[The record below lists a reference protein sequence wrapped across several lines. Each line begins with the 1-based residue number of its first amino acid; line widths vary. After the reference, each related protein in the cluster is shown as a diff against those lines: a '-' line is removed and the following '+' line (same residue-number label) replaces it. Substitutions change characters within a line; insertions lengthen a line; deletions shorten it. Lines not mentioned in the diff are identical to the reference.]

1 MERFRREQKLFG
13 LELLYF
19 FLLAFSRFFDHK
31 LLEHPVPFSFM
42 EHYGTAVGLTLIY
55 LLFLFGVMGAALWL
69 ERKRGE
75 TGSVC
80 EGAHSSAS
88 REREIC
94 WLSIFLSA
102 FAVPFFLHR
111 DYFGTSDELVLTFVL
126 AALLLVLGKSGR
138 GEQKAQSR
146 EAALEKTSLAITIL
160 IAGTFTAIAT
170 VLGFFVPD
178 VRDLLSGRQFVVML
192 LLLSPYGYWGLRFF
206 GGLLRGTRGR
216 KRWTYVLCAVG
227 GVCPA
232 ILWTAA
238 GDYSRAVFYGFVG
251 VILSALC
258 LTALGDAFFVAH
270 VWGMKEEIR
279 KVLPIPAVFVLYPL
293 IFITFWMM
301 GWESIP
307 AEEILK
313 LQ

>member
-1 MERFRREQKLFG
+1 MERLQRERKLFG

-69 ERKRGE
+69 GRKMGE
-75 TGSVC
+75 TGRVC
-80 EGAHSSAS
+80 AGAHSSVL

-111 DYFGTSDELVLTFVL
+111 DYFGAADELVLTFVL
-126 AALLLVLGKSGR
+126 AVLLLVMVKSGR
-138 GEQKAQSR
+138 EKQKAENR
-146 EAALEKTSLAITIL
+146 ESALEKTSLAVVIL
-160 IAGTFTAIAT
+160 IAGTFTVLAA
-170 VLGFFVPD
+170 VLGFLVPD

-206 GGLLRGTRGR
+206 RGLFGEARG
-216 KRWTYVLCAVG
+216 KERWTYVLCAVG

-251 VILSALC
+251 VILPALC

-270 VWGMKEEIR
+270 VRGMKEEIR

>member
-1 MERFRREQKLFG
+1 MERLRREQKLFG

-31 LLEHPVPFSFM
+31 LQEHPVNFSFM

-55 LLFLFGVMGAALWL
+55 LLLLFGITGAALWL
-69 ERKRGE
+69 GQKSAYRGE
-75 TGSVC
+75 KVEEQ
-80 EGAHSSAS
+80 EGT

-160 IAGTFTAIAT
+160 IAGTFTVLAA
-170 VLGFFVPD
+170 VLGFLVPD

-206 GGLLRGTRGR
+206 RGLFGEARG
-216 KRWTYVLCAVG
+216 KERWTYVLCAVG

-251 VILSALC
+251 VILPALC

-270 VWGMKEEIR
+270 VQGMKEEIR

>member
-1 MERFRREQKLFG
+1 MR
-13 LELLYF
+13 
-19 FLLAFSRFFDHK
+19 
-31 LLEHPVPFSFM
+31 
-42 EHYGTAVGLTLIY
+42 
-55 LLFLFGVMGAALWL
+55 
-69 ERKRGE
+69 
-75 TGSVC
+75 
-80 EGAHSSAS
+80 GAHSSAL

-94 WLSIFLSA
+94 CLSIFLSA

-111 DYFGTSDELVLTFVL
+111 DYFGTADELVLTFVL
-126 AALLLVLGKSGR
+126 AALLLVMVKSGR
-138 GEQKAQSR
+138 EKQKAESR
-146 EAALEKTSLAITIL
+146 ESALEKTSLAVVIL
-160 IAGTFTAIAT
+160 IAGTFTVLAA
-170 VLGFFVPD
+170 VLGFLVPD
-178 VRDLLSGRQFVVML
+178 VQDLLSGRQFVVML

-206 GGLLRGTRGR
+206 RGLLGEARGKERWTCLLCAAGGL
-216 KRWTYVLCAVG
+216 
-227 GVCPA
+227 CPA

-251 VILSALC
+251 GILPVLC
-258 LTALGDAFFVAH
+258 LTALGDPRIIAH
-270 VWGMKEEIR
+270 VRTVKEEIR

>member
-1 MERFRREQKLFG
+1 M
-13 LELLYF
+13 
-19 FLLAFSRFFDHK
+19 
-31 LLEHPVPFSFM
+31 
-42 EHYGTAVGLTLIY
+42 
-55 LLFLFGVMGAALWL
+55 
-69 ERKRGE
+69 
-75 TGSVC
+75 
-80 EGAHSSAS
+80 
-88 REREIC
+88 
-94 WLSIFLSA
+94 
-102 FAVPFFLHR
+102 
-111 DYFGTSDELVLTFVL
+111 
-126 AALLLVLGKSGR
+126 
-138 GEQKAQSR
+138 
-146 EAALEKTSLAITIL
+146 EKTSLAITIL

-251 VILSALC
+251 VILPALC

-270 VWGMKEEIR
+270 VRGMKEEIR

>member
-1 MERFRREQKLFG
+1 MRRG
-13 LELLYF
+13 AF
-19 FLLAFSRFFDHK
+19 FCVPGAGDLLAVHF
-31 LLEHPVPFSFM
+31 P
-42 EHYGTAVGLTLIY
+42 VGLCGTLFPASG
-55 LLFLFGVMGAALWL
+55 LLRHIGRAGVDVRAGGAASCAGK
-69 ERKRGE
+69 KREGGTE
-75 TGSVC
+75 GSKQRGGIGKDFSGDNDSDRRNFYSDC
-80 EGAHSSAS
+80 HS
-88 REREIC
+88 IG
-94 WLSIFLSA
+94 I
-102 FAVPFFLHR
+102 
-111 DYFGTSDELVLTFVL
+111 
-126 AALLLVLGKSGR
+126 
-138 GEQKAQSR
+138 
-146 EAALEKTSLAITIL
+146 
-160 IAGTFTAIAT
+160 
-170 VLGFFVPD
+170 FVPD

-251 VILSALC
+251 VILPALC

-270 VWGMKEEIR
+270 VRGMKEEIR